1 MKLDHRIRAVHLL
14 LFASLLL
21 LAPDALAGGT
31 DLLEV
36 TAAFDRII
44 GFFTGP
50 FARLV
55 GILALVAAGFAW
67 FKTRE
72 EGGEK
77 LRLLGFVTTG
87 IALMV
92 GAANIFGALGFTG
105 ATF

>member
-1 MKLDHRIRAVHLL
+1 MKTESKVTFLL
-14 LFASLLL
+14 LFAALA
-21 LAPDALAGGT
+21 LAPDASAAGT

-44 GFFTGP
+44 TFFTGP

-77 LRLLGFVTTG
+77 LRILGSSATG
-87 IALMV
+87 TALIV
-92 GAANIFGALGFTG
+92 GAANIFTALGFTG